1 MKIIRSMTGLR
12 AVRKPLCLAAGFFD
26 GVHTGHQAVLRRAA
40 AAAAAMGGE
49 TWAMTFHTHPLK
61 VLRPESA
68 PPLLTSTAHKV
79 ALMGR
84 LGVDG
89 CLLIPFTRRFAALEP
104 EDFLRRLEQDAPTL
118 AHIFV
123 GEDWRFGHFGRG
135 DTAMLS
141 AWAATRGIELTQVP
155 PVRCAGGTVSSTRI
169 REAIAAGRLDLAR
182 RLLGRPFSILGT
194 VVRGNRIGREI
205 GFPTANLDPHNEV
218 RPPVGIYAV
227 QSLIAGKAYEG
238 IVNFGVH
245 PTVAQV
251 PEPLLEL
258 HVLDASLQLYR
269 RHIEVFFI
277 ARLRAERRFLTLDAL
292 VRQIRLDLGAAR
304 RALRA
309 PAAQKEWNKALQVWY
324 PDSIVP
330 SKKQKK

>member
-1 MKIIRSMTGLR
+1 MKIIRTMTGLR
-12 AVRKPLCLAAGFFD
+12 TVKKPICLAAGFFD
-26 GVHTGHQAVLRRAA
+26 GVHAGHQAVLRRAEA
-40 AAAAAMGGE
+40 AATAMGGE

-61 VLRPESA
+61 VLKPEIA
-68 PPLLTSTAHKV
+68 PLLLTSTAHKV
-79 ALMGR
+79 ELMGR

-104 EDFLRRLEQDAPTL
+104 EAFLRRLERAAPTL

-123 GEDWRFGHFGRG
+123 GEDWRFGRFGRG
-135 DTAMLS
+135 DTAMLA
-141 AWAATRGIELTQVP
+141 AWAKTRGIGLTRVP
-155 PVRCAGGTVSSTRI
+155 PVRHAGVAVSSTRI
-169 REAIAAGRLDLAR
+169 REAIAAGRLGLAR

-194 VVRGNRIGREI
+194 VVRGNRIGREL
-205 GFPTANLDPHNEV
+205 GYPTANLDPHNEV
-218 RPPVGIYAV
+218 SPPVGIYAV
-227 QSLIAGKAYEG
+227 QALIAGKAYEG

-245 PTVAQV
+245 PTVAQA
-251 PEPLLEL
+251 PAPLLEL
-258 HVLDASLQLYR
+258 HVMDARLQLYR

-277 ARLRAERRFLTLDAL
+277 AFLRAERRFATLNAL
-292 VRQIRLDLGAAR
+292 VRQIERDVDAAR
-304 RALRA
+304 RTLRA